1 MVQKTHRDQNKTN
14 NFFLMTGVND
24 FHKLII
30 IKGSISKAT
39 VKTDKLNAQSYL
51 AYSIINIFSYIIIA
65 KTKEKKKVNKKL
77 TGKRTIQMYM

>member
-1 MVQKTHRDQNKTN
+1 MVQKTHRDQNRTN

-30 IKGSISKAT
+30 KGSISKDT
-39 VKTDKLNAQSYL
+39 VNMDKLNAQSYL

-65 KTKEKKKVNKKL
+65 KTKEKKS
-77 TGKRTIQMYM
+77 

>member
-30 IKGSISKAT
+30 KGSISNDT
-39 VKTDKLNAQSYL
+39 VNMDKLNAQSYL
-51 AYSIINIFSYIIIA
+51 AYSIINIFSYIIVA
-65 KTKEKKKVNKKL
+65 KTKEKKKL
-77 TGKRTIQMYM
+77 TKN

>member
-30 IKGSISKAT
+30 KGSISTDT
-39 VKTDKLNAQSYL
+39 VKMDKLNAQSYL
-51 AYSIINIFSYIIIA
+51 AYSIINIFSYIIVA
-65 KTKEKKKVNKKL
+65 KTKEKKKL
-77 TGKRTIQMYM
+77 TKN

>member
-24 FHKLII
+24 FHTLI
-30 IKGSISKAT
+30 IKGSISKDM
-39 VKTDKLNAQSYL
+39 VKMDKLNAKSYL

-65 KTKEKKKVNKKL
+65 KTKEK
-77 TGKRTIQMYM
+77 